1 MLPIKSLR
9 GLLWVSLVLGV
20 AASPVSGASP
30 VSRKSPKPSTKNSPA
45 KTEPRKLIVYYFH
58 GNARC
63 MTCRKFETLTKE
75 LMDTRFEE
83 EVKQGRVEYR
93 VVNVDDPGNAHFI
106 KDYALYT
113 KSVVL
118 SETSDGEEITWKNLD
133 KIWEKVRNEDA
144 YRRYVE
150 DEVRSYL
157 KRS

>member
-1 MLPIKSLR
+1 
-9 GLLWVSLVLGV
+9 
-20 AASPVSGASP
+20 
-30 VSRKSPKPSTKNSPA
+30 
-45 KTEPRKLIVYYFH
+45 
-58 GNARC
+58 